1 LNPAN
6 ELAIKRWQMPAL
18 ILVLISAALMLWL
31 LRNILLPFMIG
42 FFLAYLILPVIRWVE
57 KRLPGA
63 GKMPKLQQL
72 KRISL
77 ILAVYLLSLG
87 VIGLAAFYVGTIIIK
102 ALSTLSRDAYQVVP
116 NGLATAKHWIKAIPL
131 FSPPSIQQYIDV
143 YAAKAGVALP
153 ETLNDFL
160 SRGIRVFR
168 PSAGMLLGFFSMP
181 FFVFFLLK
189 DWCRLRDGF
198 YGALPSWSLSRAI
211 SIVAILR
218 NVVGRYFRGQLLLGL
233 AVGLLAYVMLMIL
246 KIDFA
251 VPLAVFAGITE
262 MVPMIGPWLGGGLG
276 VLVTLATAPEKAIW
290 VALGYLAIQLF
301 ENNLLYP
308 RIQGSQM
315 MIHPAF
321 VIVLGV
327 LGVSLGGILGAI
339 VVLPITMAA
348 IKIIEYLRNT
358 TGDEKPGIL
367 QPAAGSPVAGSD

>member
-1 LNPAN
+1 
-6 ELAIKRWQMPAL
+6 
-18 ILVLISAALMLWL
+18 
-31 LRNILLPFMIG
+31 
-42 FFLAYLILPVIRWVE
+42 
-57 KRLPGA
+57 
-63 GKMPKLQQL
+63 
-72 KRISL
+72 
-77 ILAVYLLSLG
+77 
-87 VIGLAAFYVGTIIIK
+87 
-102 ALSTLSRDAYQVVP
+102 
-116 NGLATAKHWIKAIPL
+116 
-131 FSPPSIQQYIDV
+131 
-143 YAAKAGVALP
+143 
-153 ETLNDFL
+153 
-160 SRGIRVFR
+160 
-168 PSAGMLLGFFSMP
+168 
-181 FFVFFLLK
+181 
-189 DWCRLRDGF
+189 
-198 YGALPSWSLSRAI
+198 
-211 SIVAILR
+211 
-218 NVVGRYFRGQLLLGL
+218 LLLGL

-251 VPLAVFAGITE
+251 VPLAIFAGITE